1 MLKIGRIVKIG
12 DVDASPS
19 WRMASLGC
27 WNKSVIMIVIVIIT
41 FIVIITVIAIVI
53 IIIVIIWL

>member
-12 DVDASPS
+12 DVDASS
-19 WRMASLGC
+19 SRRMASLGC

-53 IIIVIIWL
+53 ITVVVII

>member
-19 WRMASLGC
+19 WRMASLGS
-27 WNKSVIMIVIVIIT
+27 WNKSMMITGIVIIT
-41 FIVIITVIAIVI
+41 FIVIITLIAIVI
-53 IIIVIIWL
+53 ITVVVII

>member
-1 MLKIGRIVKIG
+1 MLKIGRIVKVG

-27 WNKSVIMIVIVIIT
+27 WNKSVMVIVIVIIN
-41 FIVIITVIAIVI
+41 FIVIIIAIAIVIITVVVI
-53 IIIVIIWL
+53 I

>member
-12 DVDASPS
+12 DVDARPS
-19 WRMASLGC
+19 WRMASLSC
-27 WNKSVIMIVIVIIT
+27 WNKSVMITAIVIIN

-53 IIIVIIWL
+53 IPFVDII